1 MKQAVDV
8 SDEWYQCLSC
18 SFRGVRD
25 PRAGSPENSWM
36 AHSIMENHLLG
47 ASLAPPSLSHCVFVL
62 TPLLVAALLERKDQ
76 VYCSRCGDFVY
87 PIASASAHAVVL
99 RMRKKRPRV
108 APDALLALSAPRL
121 MLRGLVNMGNTC
133 FMNAVLQAFA
143 HNRMLQD
150 YFFVARTHDTVIC
163 QQRRR
168 LRATESSRAPSVCLG
183 CELAAFMGTLM
194 PPLDGVVSHPGSA
207 TPVVPHGLLEAF
219 WAVFPSFIGTEQ
231 HDAHEFLIALL
242 GGLHSHTHPRV
253 FIQGGLSPRFT
264 PRGRSL
270 CDCAVHQHFSG
281 VLRSELE
288 CADCGTT
295 SHKFDPFLDISLS
308 LDGVVASDASPSS
321 TGVISLDRL
330 LQKFTADE
338 QLQDVNQVYCPRC
351 AKYRSATKRLRVRT
365 LPNVLAFHIRRL
377 DFFRQRKMSTFVQ
390 FPLVGLDM
398 RKYLAGP
405 VEGSESVNGNSIP
418 SLVLDVNGSGSHD
431 DPYDLVAVI
440 NHHGDSVDGGHYST
454 FVMDGHGSR
463 LARPESPKDWFLLDD
478 VHVSSVS
485 GDQVRESQAYVG

>member
-1 MKQAVDV
+1 MHA
-8 SDEWYQCLSC
+8 
-18 SFRGVRD
+18 
-25 PRAGSPENSWM
+25 
-36 AHSIMENHLLG
+36 I
-47 ASLAPPSLSHCVFVL
+47 
-62 TPLLVAALLERKDQ
+62 ALLERKDQ
-76 VYCSRCGDFVY
+76 LYCSRCCDFVY
-87 PIASASAHAVVL
+87 PVASVSAHAVVL
-99 RMRKKRPRV
+99 RAKKKRPR
-108 APDALLALSAPRL
+108 AALNALLALSAPRL

-168 LRATESSRAPSVCLG
+168 LRASESSRAPSVCLG
-183 CELAAFMGTLM
+183 CELAAFMGTLL
-194 PPLDGVVSHPGSA
+194 PPLDGVANTSRALGWLNRPGSA
-207 TPVVPHGLLEAF
+207 SPVVPHGILEAF

-253 FIQGGLSPRFT
+253 FIQDGLSPRFT

-308 LDGVVASDASPSS
+308 LDGVVGSDTSPSS
-321 TGVISLDRL
+321 SGILSLDRL

-338 QLQDVNQVYCPRC
+338 ELKDVNQVYCPRC
-351 AKYRSATKRLRVRT
+351 SKYRTAIKRLSIRT

-377 DFFRQRKMSTFVQ
+377 DFFRQRKIGAFVQ
-390 FPLVGLDM
+390 FPLVGLDL

-405 VEGSESVNGNSIP
+405 VESNQVNEA
-418 SLVLDVNGSGSHD
+418 VNGSGVPSSALDVHGASNSA

-454 FVMDGHGSR
+454 FVVDGHGSR
-463 LARPESPKDWFLLDD
+463 LARSDAPKDWFLLDD

-485 GDQVRESQAYVG
+485 EDQVRESQAYVCPVVDRSVPRIKLTHTRFLVLDVRRYILFYVRRRQNALNGL